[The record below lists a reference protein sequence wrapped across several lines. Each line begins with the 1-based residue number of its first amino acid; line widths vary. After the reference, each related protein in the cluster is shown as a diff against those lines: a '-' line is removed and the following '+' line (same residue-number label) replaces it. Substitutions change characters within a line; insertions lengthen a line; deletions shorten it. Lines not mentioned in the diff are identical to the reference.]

1 MRVSVITP
9 TFGRERFLPS
19 LYRCFAEQ
27 THEDREL
34 LVYDDSP
41 TPSRFFTSL
50 SASAALSDP
59 RVRYLHA
66 PARLTIGEKRNRL
79 IELAHGELIAFF
91 DDDDHYAPGYLAAMV
106 AALGDADFVK
116 LAGWFALSIPDDAFF
131 FWDTAQN
138 HPLHYKVGEGP
149 VGFVTSG
156 QFKPD
161 FVAKNVDGY
170 GFSYLFRRAV
180 FDSNLGPAR
189 FPARNFGED
198 LPFVV
203 ALRAAG
209 ATVRHASDDAGLVV
223 HLLHN
228 RNSSVIFP
236 QYRLPRAL
244 AARLFPGLAGYLR
257 AVAVAVAVPVSGA
270 GA

>member
-1 MRVSVITP
+1 MQVSVITP

-19 LYRCFAEQ
+19 LYRCFVEQ
-27 THEDREL
+27 THEAREL

-41 TPSRFFTSL
+41 APSPFF
-50 SASAALSDP
+50 AGLSDA

-79 IELAHGELIAFF
+79 IELAHGEVIAFF

-106 AALGDADFVK
+106 ALLGDADFVK
-116 LAGWFALSIPDDAFF
+116 LSGWFALSIPDDDAFF
-131 FWDTAQN
+131 FWDTAHN
-138 HPLHYKVGEGP
+138 HPLHYKVGEGA

-161 FVAKNVDGY
+161 FVARNVDGY
-170 GFSYLFRRAV
+170 GFSYLFRRVV
-180 FDSNLGPAR
+180 FDRGAGTPAGPAR

-198 LPFVV
+198 LPFVS
-203 ALRAAG
+203 ALRATG
-209 ATVRHASDDAGLVV
+209 ATIRHANDDAGLVV

-244 AARLFPGLAGYLR
+244 AARLFPGLADYLR
-257 AVAVAVAVPVSGA
+257 AIAVAGPRA
-270 GA
+270 

>member
-1 MRVSVITP
+1 MRISVITP
-9 TFGRERFLPS
+9 TFGRERFLPN

-27 THEDREL
+27 THEPREL

-41 TPSRFFTSL
+41 APSPFF
-50 SASAALSDP
+50 AALSDA

-79 IELAHGELIAFF
+79 IELAHGDVIAQF
-91 DDDDHYAPGYLAAMV
+91 DDDDHYAPGYLAAMG
-106 AALGDADFVK
+106 AALGGADLVK
-116 LAGWFALSIPDDAFF
+116 LSGWFALSIPDDAFF
-131 FWDTAQN
+131 FWDTAHN
-138 HPLHYKVGEGP
+138 HALHYKVGDGAL
-149 VGFVTSG
+149 GFVTSG

-161 FVAKNVDGY
+161 FAARNVDGY
-170 GFSYLFRRAV
+170 GFSYVFRRAV
-180 FDSNLGPAR
+180 VDRLGATA
-189 FPARNFGED
+189 FPAQNFGED
-198 LPFVV
+198 LPFVR

-209 ATVRHASDDAGLVV
+209 ATIRHVDDDAGLAV

-244 AARLFPGLAGYLR
+244 AARLFPGLADYLR
-257 AVAVAVAVPVSGA
+257 AVAA
-270 GA
+270 